1 MGFSLF
7 RRERASG
14 TFARDRLGSLR
25 KALDEAGID
34 YSPANPL
41 AALTQLPLSDA
52 PTAVQPVPSQPFD
65 SPLSWP
71 AKTAIFTPIFRPVP
85 DVATPDLLVMPL
97 NAALELT
104 LGSAGT
110 ASAVVV
116 VTSVADAPLAD
127 HHRDLLWRSLGLPVF
142 EQLTA
147 WDGTV
152 IARECEI
159 HDGLHVAP
167 EAIAEV
173 EAGELIL
180 TQLKA
185 DGAVLR
191 ARTGFGAEITS
202 ALCECGKQTP
212 RLRSLSVKAS
222 RSKAKPKAKRA
233 HAA

>member
-14 TFARDRLGSLR
+14 ASARDRLGSLR

-34 YSPANPL
+34 YSPADPL
-41 AALTQLPLSDA
+41 AALSQLPLSDA
-52 PTAVQPVPSQPFD
+52 PANVQPVASQPFE
-65 SPLSWP
+65 SPLSGP
-71 AKTAIFTPIFRPVP
+71 LRIAIFTPIFRPLP
-85 DVATPDLLVMPL
+85 DVAAPDLLVLPL
-97 NAALELT
+97 NSALELT
-104 LGSAGT
+104 LGSAG
-110 ASAVVV
+110 AVSAIVV
-116 VTSVADAPLAD
+116 VTSVTDAPLAD
-127 HHRDLLWRSLGLPVF
+127 HHRDLLWGSLGLPVF

-159 HDGLHVAP
+159 HDGLHVAA

-185 DGAVLR
+185 EGAVLR
-191 ARTGFGAEITS
+191 ARTGFTAEITT
-202 ALCECGKQTP
+202 ALCECGRETP
-212 RLRSLSVKAS
+212 RLKSLSVLAS
-222 RSKAKPKAKRA
+222 KSILANSRHVKDN
-233 HAA
+233 

>member
-14 TFARDRLGSLR
+14 AFARDRLGALR

-41 AALTQLPLSDA
+41 AELAHLPLSEA
-52 PTAVQPVPSQPFD
+52 PTAVTPAPSQPFE

-71 AKTAIFTPIFRPVP
+71 AKVAIFTPVFRPPPEVAMP
-85 DVATPDLLVMPL
+85 DVLVMPL

-116 VTSVADAPLAD
+116 VTSIADAPLAD
-127 HHRDLLWRSLGLPVF
+127 HHRDLLWGSLGLPVF

-173 EAGELIL
+173 AAGELIL
-180 TQLKA
+180 TQLKVE
-185 DGAVLR
+185 GTVLR
-191 ARTGFGAEITS
+191 ARTGFTAEITT
-202 ALCECGKQTP
+202 ALCECGRETP
-212 RLRSLSVKAS
+212 RLRNLSAVTTK
-222 RSKAKPKAKRA
+222 SKARRA
-233 HAA
+233 HAS

>member
-14 TFARDRLGSLR
+14 AFAWDRLGALR

-41 AALTQLPLSDA
+41 AALAQLPLSEA
-52 PTAVQPVPSQPFD
+52 PTTVTPAPSQPFE

-71 AKTAIFTPIFRPVP
+71 AKPAIFTPIFRPAPDIAMP
-85 DVATPDLLVMPL
+85 DVLVMPL

-167 EAIAEV
+167 EAIAEI

-180 TQLKA
+180 TQLRA
-185 DGAVLR
+185 EGAVLR
-191 ARTGFGAEITS
+191 ARTGFTAEINT
-202 ALCECGKQTP
+202 ALCECGRETP
-212 RLRSLSVKAS
+212 RLKSMSVLAS
-222 RSKAKPKAKRA
+222 KPKASRA

>member
-1 MGFSLF
+1 MRFLPFWRGH
-7 RRERASG
+7 ASG
-14 TFARDRLGSLR
+14 ASARDRLGPLR
-25 KALDEAGID
+25 KALNEAGID

-41 AALTQLPLSDA
+41 AALSQLPLTEAS
-52 PTAVQPVPSQPFD
+52 TTVQPADLQVFE

-71 AKTAIFTPIFRPVP
+71 AKTAIFTPIFRPAP
-85 DVATPDLLVMPL
+85 YAAAPDLLVLPL

-127 HHRDLLWRSLGLPVF
+127 HHRDLLWRSLGLPIF

-173 EAGELIL
+173 VGGELIL
-180 TQLKA
+180 TQLKTE
-185 DGAVLR
+185 GAVLR
-191 ARTGFGAEITS
+191 ARTGFTAEITPE
-202 ALCECGKQTP
+202 LCECGRDTP
-212 RLRSLSVKAS
+212 RLRCLSVVAS
-222 RSKAKPKAKRA
+222 SRKQGETTL
-233 HAA
+233 HEGG

>member
-7 RRERASG
+7 RRERAAG
-14 TFARDRLGSLR
+14 AFARDRLGALR

-41 AALTQLPLSDA
+41 AALAQLPLSEA
-52 PTAVQPVPSQPFD
+52 PTAVTPAPSQAFE
-65 SPLSWP
+65 SPLSCR
-71 AKTAIFTPIFRPVP
+71 AKAAIFTPIFRPEP
-85 DVATPDLLVMPL
+85 DVSMPDVLVMPL

-110 ASAVVV
+110 ALSVVV

-152 IARECEI
+152 IARECEV

-167 EAIAEV
+167 EAMVEV
-173 EAGELIL
+173 EAAELIV

-185 DGAVLR
+185 EGAVLR
-191 ARTGFGAEITS
+191 ARTGFTAEMTTV
-202 ALCECGKQTP
+202 LCECGRGTP
-212 RLRSLSVKAS
+212 RLKSLSVLAS
-222 RSKAKPKAKRA
+222 KPKASRA